1 MLVGFGKPPLFAG
14 CEEPCAMQPLAVGGA
29 AGSGGYCCTT
39 EVRGI
44 STARLA
50 NGPDPLAELEQN
62 CSRRTS
68 GSSESP
74 RPRAGLEITIP
85 AGWDTLLPS

>member
-1 MLVGFGKPPLFAG
+1 
-14 CEEPCAMQPLAVGGA
+14 MQPLAVGGA

-50 NGPDPLAELEQN
+50 NGRDPLAELEQN